1 MTRSINY
8 GILFFSNYCFNL
20 HEGGYFLK
28 ILYIVLGF
36 LFFGLG
42 AIGALVP
49 VLPTTPFLLLA
60 SFFFAKGS
68 DRFNRW
74 FMNTSLY
81 KNHLESF
88 YESRSMTR
96 KTKVSLLTFATSMML
111 LSLYFM
117 PSIYG
122 KIFMICMILFLH
134 YYFHFR
140 IRTIRETSSEP
151 SGRL

>member
-1 MTRSINY
+1 
-8 GILFFSNYCFNL
+8 
-20 HEGGYFLK
+20 LK

-42 AIGALVP
+42 AIGALLP

-68 DRFNRW
+68 DRFNHW

-88 YESRSMTR
+88 YKDRSMTR
-96 KTKVSLLTFATSMML
+96 KTKISLLTFATTMML
-111 LSLYFM
+111 LSLLLM
-117 PSIYG
+117 PNLYG
-122 KIFMICMILFLH
+122 KMFMVFMIVFLH

-140 IRTIRETSSEP
+140 IRTIQETQS
-151 SGRL
+151 